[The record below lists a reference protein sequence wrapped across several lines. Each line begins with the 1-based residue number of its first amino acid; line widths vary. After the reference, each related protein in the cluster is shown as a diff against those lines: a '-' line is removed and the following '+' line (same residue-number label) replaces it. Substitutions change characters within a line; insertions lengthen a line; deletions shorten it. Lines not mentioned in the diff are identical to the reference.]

1 MVRNLL
7 LAGASTAER
16 NLTGQTGLHLS
27 AEADNAEI
35 AGVLL
40 ANNIDFAAVDERG
53 NNALHVAVKE
63 GNLKTARWVGLFLA
77 DLQIAQF
84 CLLGYY

>member
-1 MVRNLL
+1 MMVRNLL

-16 NLTGQTGLHLS
+16 TLTGQTGLHLA

-63 GNLKTARWVGLFLA
+63 GNLKTARFL
-77 DLQIAQF
+77 LTKS
-84 CLLGYY
+84 LLMFNKA